1 MQFKPFDFW
10 VQNETDPLEVVVVGT
25 ANDKGE
31 ARQNN
36 PKVKETVS
44 NGTYPSEQ
52 ELVEQLAG
60 FVQVLES
67 KGVQVFRP
75 QNIVGQSQTFV
86 RDIALVIDGVWIKGN
101 MKIDNRKPE
110 YEAVSYLINGHKIL
124 MPPPEALLEG
134 GDVVLYNE
142 YIFVGVGERTNQ
154 AGVEFLAHHFPHKT
168 VVPLYLVSS
177 PDPYS
182 HVLHLDCAFQPV
194 GEGFAIFFE
203 NGFEKTPQAIL
214 DLFGERNLIKVS
226 SQEMYDMNPN
236 VFSISPKEV
245 IVEQSFERLK
255 NVLKNCG
262 IEPISVPF
270 AKISKGGGL
279 FRCSTLPLRREKKQ

>member
-10 VQNETDPLEVVVVGT
+10 VQNETDPLEAVVVGT

-31 ARQNN
+31 THQNN
-36 PKVKETVS
+36 PKVRESIS

-52 ELVEQLAG
+52 ELIEQLEG
-60 FVQVLES
+60 FVRVLES
-67 KGVQVFRP
+67 RGVRVFRP

-124 MPPPEALLEG
+124 TPPPEVVLEG
-134 GDVVLYNE
+134 GDVVLYDD
-142 YIFVGVGERTNQ
+142 YVFVGIGERTNQ

-203 NGFEKTPQAIL
+203 NGFKKTPQAIL
-214 DLFGERNLIKVS
+214 DLFGEKKLIKVS
-226 SQEMYDMNPN
+226 SQEMYDMKPN
-236 VFSISPKEV
+236 VFSISPQEV

-255 NVLKNCG
+255 NALKNCG
-262 IEPISVPF
+262 IEPISLSF
-270 AKISKGGGL
+270 AKVSKGGGL
-279 FRCSTLPLRREKKQ
+279 FRCSTLPLRRKKQ